1 MCIRDS
7 LYEKARD
14 AGASLTVE
22 KSDDVMKTL
31 IDIVDRNGITEV
43 ITGQSGEKE
52 GRDSFLDRF
61 NEYLAG
67 KAELIVVPAH
77 S

>member
-1 MCIRDS
+1 MGLQRLLQDN
-7 LYEKARD
+7 LEK
-14 AGASLTVE
+14 
-22 KSDDVMKTL
+22 
-31 IDIVDRNGITEV
+31 
-43 ITGQSGEKE
+43 KE